1 MRLVLKG
8 LFVLC
13 FISLFSI
20 SSYAQKEKNYP
31 IGIVDV
37 ATIATQLPESVEA
50 DKKLKDLQK
59 GVTDSLQKMQDSFQ
73 KRVDAYLKQKTMM
86 PADKQQSQEE
96 AFRAEE
102 QQILGFREQKL
113 NDLNVKR
120 EEFLEPIRKRIKIA
134 IEEVSK
140 EESLKLVLDK
150 SSSVVLYFEDK
161 MDITFRVLDKIKR
174 GSK

>member
-1 MRLVLKG
+1 MRLISKG
-8 LFVLC
+8 IFVLC
-13 FISLFSI
+13 FISFFSV

-37 ATIATQLPESVEA
+37 ATIATQLPESLEA

-73 KRVDAYLKQKTMM
+73 KRVDAYLKQKSMM
-86 PADKQQSQEE
+86 PADKQQQQEE

-102 QQILGFREQKL
+102 QQILGYREQRL

-120 EEFLEPIRKRIKIA
+120 EEFLEPIRKKIKIS
-134 IEEVSK
+134 IEDVAKSEN
-140 EESLKLVLDK
+140 LKLVLDK
-150 SSSVVLYFEDK
+150 SSSVVLYYEDK
-161 MDITFRVLDKIKR
+161 MDITFLVLDKIKR
-174 GSK
+174 GAK